1 MRLWKRNAV
10 LLQPA
15 LLILGVQIAEAGT
28 SQYSI
33 QFKEHLKISNA
44 LKLTGGH
51 SSSSVSFTCEA
62 TWQAAAGSA
71 VHLRVSHSPALDGSR
86 SFLSISLNYG
96 VLRSLRLDEHN
107 QSAVEVIVPLPP
119 QMLKPENEITFSAE
133 QFPVSG
139 SSGEIWTAIEPSSFL
154 SIQYEE
160 ARPVLDLRLLPS
172 PLIDSH
178 SYRPKR
184 LSVLMPERPS
194 SQTLEATALLIA
206 NYADDV
212 RDEVTVH
219 AVGSIDTTSGPL
231 LIVGTMDEQPVRQL
245 GTRLGIRNRAPLDAD
260 EGIIS
265 LTQRPGKTF
274 SPTLLVTGNTPKAV
288 LRGVRKLIGRR
299 FEKARTFARVS
310 QDEITDPIP
319 PREWKGFLPPN
330 DRFTLAG
337 MGLKE
342 MEFGSQNAFFL
353 SLPLATTPDTRFLE
367 YGHQMTLAFRFAPGV
382 GTEHAILDVGLNGSS
397 LGRFR
402 AADFS
407 TGSRMSVRLKIP
419 FHLLR
424 QRSVLNI
431 GWQGLDSVPE
441 ADPAVWLLPD
451 SEFDLPHD
459 YESVLPNLEL
469 LQYALYPFGLRADF
483 SDTVIVLPDH
493 AGDDLVSTLFEFARL
508 LGRLV
513 PSNRFAFAVR
523 YSSELEGDARANSH
537 RIVFKIGGLPRG
549 VMAALQETLSQS
561 NTKKY
566 ELSVTSSSPAAFH
579 LAIKTAFAEGTLK
592 KLRGD
597 TAYIYSDRVSS
608 FKTTAVR
615 RNYESSYSTHLQAW
629 LRENWIALPVIL
641 TTVSCL
647 LFVGLRL
654 ALAQYKSRR

>member
-33 QFKEHLKISNA
+33 QFKEHLKISNP

-107 QSAVEVIVPLPP
+107 QSAAEVIVPLPP
-119 QMLKPENEITFSAE
+119 EMLKPENEITFSAE

-245 GTRLGIRNRAPLDAD
+245 ETRLGIRNRAPLDAD

-265 LTQRPGKTF
+265 LTQR
-274 SPTLLVTGNTPKAV
+274 
-288 LRGVRKLIGRR
+288 
-299 FEKARTFARVS
+299 
-310 QDEITDPIP
+310 
-319 PREWKGFLPPN
+319 
-330 DRFTLAG
+330 
-337 MGLKE
+337 
-342 MEFGSQNAFFL
+342 
-353 SLPLATTPDTRFLE
+353 
-367 YGHQMTLAFRFAPGV
+367 
-382 GTEHAILDVGLNGSS
+382 
-397 LGRFR
+397 
-402 AADFS
+402 
-407 TGSRMSVRLKIP
+407 
-419 FHLLR
+419 
-424 QRSVLNI
+424 
-431 GWQGLDSVPE
+431 
-441 ADPAVWLLPD
+441 
-451 SEFDLPHD
+451 
-459 YESVLPNLEL
+459 
-469 LQYALYPFGLRADF
+469 
-483 SDTVIVLPDH
+483 
-493 AGDDLVSTLFEFARL
+493 
-508 LGRLV
+508 
-513 PSNRFAFAVR
+513 
-523 YSSELEGDARANSH
+523 
-537 RIVFKIGGLPRG
+537 
-549 VMAALQETLSQS
+549 
-561 NTKKY
+561 
-566 ELSVTSSSPAAFH
+566 
-579 LAIKTAFAEGTLK
+579 
-592 KLRGD
+592 
-597 TAYIYSDRVSS
+597 
-608 FKTTAVR
+608 
-615 RNYESSYSTHLQAW
+615 
-629 LRENWIALPVIL
+629 
-641 TTVSCL
+641 
-647 LFVGLRL
+647 
-654 ALAQYKSRR
+654 